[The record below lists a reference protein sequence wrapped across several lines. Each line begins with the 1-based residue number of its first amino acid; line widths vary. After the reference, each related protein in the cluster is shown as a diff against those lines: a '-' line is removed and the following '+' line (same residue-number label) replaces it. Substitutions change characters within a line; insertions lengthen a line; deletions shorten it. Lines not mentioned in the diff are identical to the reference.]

1 MPSDRLTQI
10 LEREVAELKTT
21 GIAKGKENIVAEVRQ
36 AEESRG
42 PRFLLEGEG
51 QKEFIR
57 LNSNSYLGLGLHP
70 KVVGAEENASSKFGA
85 GPGAVRFIS
94 GSYSVHREL
103 ETELANFHNRQ
114 ASMIFSSAY
123 ATILSTITSVVTK
136 DTVVIS
142 DELNHNCIINGTRM
156 SSPCGKVI
164 YPHLDMETLSSSLK
178 QWAGKAKR
186 ALIVTDGVFSMRG
199 DHAPLDQIMDIAR
212 EHDHIYEEN
221 AVVLVDDSHGVGA
234 MGETGRG
241 VEEFTGS
248 MPVDIL
254 VGTLGKA
261 FGVNGGYVTSS
272 QAVVDFLREK
282 SPMYIYSNPITAGE
296 ASAARKAV
304 QIVNSAEGK
313 SLLKNLRRLTKHF
326 EDGVTAIGIETI
338 PGDHPVV
345 PLMIRNTDQTRS
357 LTKYLYQNGVLVTG
371 LTYPVVP
378 KGDEEIRVQINA
390 DLTMEDIDSVLELLR
405 VYQGRS
411 N

>member
-1 MPSDRLTQI
+1 MPSDRLTRI
-10 LEREVAELKTT
+10 FEKEVEELQAT
-21 GIAKGKENIVAEVRQ
+21 GIAKGKENIVTQVRH
-36 AEESRG
+36 AKESRG
-42 PRFLLEGEG
+42 PRFLLAGEGE
-51 QKEFIR
+51 KEFIR

-70 KVVGAEENASSKFGA
+70 KVIEAEEFASSRFGA

-94 GSYSVHREL
+94 GSYSVHKNL
-103 ETELANFHNRQ
+103 ETELARFHDRQ

-123 ATILSTITSVVTK
+123 ATIISTITSIVTK

-142 DELNHNCIINGTRM
+142 DKLNHNCIINGTRM
-156 SSPCGKVI
+156 SSACGKVI
-164 YPHLDMETLSSSLK
+164 YPHLDMDALSSSLK
-178 QWAGKAKR
+178 QWTGKAKR
-186 ALIVTDGVFSMRG
+186 ALIITDGIFSMRG
-199 DHAPLDQIMDIAR
+199 DHAPLDQIMDIAKK
-212 EHDHIYEEN
+212 HDQDYEEN

-234 MGETGRG
+234 IGETGRG

-248 MPVDIL
+248 VPVDIL

-272 QAVVDFLREK
+272 NAVVDFLREK

-296 ASAARKAV
+296 ASAASKAV
-304 QIVNSAEGK
+304 QIVNSTEGK

-405 VYQGRS
+405 IYQGRS

>member
-1 MPSDRLTQI
+1 MPSDRLTRI
-10 LEREVAELKTT
+10 FEKEVEELQAT
-21 GIAKGKENIVAEVRQ
+21 GIAKGKENIVTQVRH
-36 AEESRG
+36 AKESRG
-42 PRFLLEGEG
+42 PRFLLAGEGE
-51 QKEFIR
+51 KEFIR

-70 KVVGAEENASSKFGA
+70 KVIEAEEFASSRFGA

-94 GSYSVHREL
+94 GSYSVHKNL
-103 ETELANFHNRQ
+103 ETELARFHDRQ

-123 ATILSTITSVVTK
+123 ATIISTITSIVTK

-142 DELNHNCIINGTRM
+142 DKLNHNCIINGTRM
-156 SSPCGKVI
+156 SSACGKVI
-164 YPHLDMETLSSSLK
+164 YPHLDMDALSSSLK

-186 ALIVTDGVFSMRG
+186 ALIITDGIFSMRG
-199 DHAPLDQIMDIAR
+199 DHAPLDQIMDIAKK
-212 EHDHIYEEN
+212 HDQDYEEN

-234 MGETGRG
+234 IGETGRG

-248 MPVDIL
+248 VPVDIL

-272 QAVVDFLREK
+272 NAVVDFLREK

-296 ASAARKAV
+296 ASAASKAV
-304 QIVNSAEGK
+304 QIVNSTEGK

-405 VYQGRS
+405 IYQGRS

>member
-1 MPSDRLTQI
+1 MPSDRLTRI
-10 LEREVAELKTT
+10 FEKEVEELQAT
-21 GIAKGKENIVAEVRQ
+21 GIAKGKENIVTQVRH
-36 AEESRG
+36 AKESRG
-42 PRFLLEGEG
+42 PRFLLAGEGE
-51 QKEFIR
+51 KEFIR

-70 KVVGAEENASSKFGA
+70 KVIEAEEFASSRFGA

-94 GSYSVHREL
+94 GSYSVHKNL
-103 ETELANFHNRQ
+103 ETELARFHDRQ

-123 ATILSTITSVVTK
+123 ATIISTITSIVTK

-142 DELNHNCIINGTRM
+142 DKLNHNCIINGTRM
-156 SSPCGKVI
+156 SSACGKVI
-164 YPHLDMETLSSSLK
+164 YPHLDMDALSSSLK

-186 ALIVTDGVFSMRG
+186 ALIITDGIFSMRG
-199 DHAPLDQIMDIAR
+199 DHAPLDQIMDIAKK
-212 EHDHIYEEN
+212 HDQDYEEN

-234 MGETGRG
+234 IGETGRG

-248 MPVDIL
+248 VPVDIL

-272 QAVVDFLREK
+272 NAVVDFLREK

-296 ASAARKAV
+296 ASAASKAV
-304 QIVNSAEGK
+304 QIVNSTEGK